1 MKFEARITANIESN
15 RMTNK
20 KQTLWDT
27 ALLWHGK
34 TYYTWCVHNTHS
46 NWNLFKQKALV
57 QYKMEFAG
65 AVCVRICKIHVHTPR
80 ISVFL
85 HTKFMKIN
93 PISVLNQTQTHSQR
107 ERRRES

>member
-46 NWNLFKQKALV
+46 NWNLLKQSIGGKEGGRDRESQKALAQAFNTKWNLLELFV
-57 QYKMEFAG
+57 Y
-65 AVCVRICKIHVHTPR
+65 
-80 ISVFL
+80 VFV
-85 HTKFMKIN
+85 KYMCIYR
-93 PISVLNQTQTHSQR
+93 V
-107 ERRRES
+107 